1 MLQSVAS
8 GSTLCIYD
16 GQVSGKGIRDAYCK
30 WKQQNSN
37 NIVCLYIH
45 NYVICYLK
53 NVVID
58 SLIPRLVSR
67 PSACNNSTYDV

>member
-1 MLQSVAS
+1 MCVQSMFTQGGVIVLQSVAS

-37 NIVCLYIH
+37 NIVCLFI
-45 NYVICYLK
+45 ILCIIIMLM
-53 NVVID
+53 
-58 SLIPRLVSR
+58 
-67 PSACNNSTYDV
+67 